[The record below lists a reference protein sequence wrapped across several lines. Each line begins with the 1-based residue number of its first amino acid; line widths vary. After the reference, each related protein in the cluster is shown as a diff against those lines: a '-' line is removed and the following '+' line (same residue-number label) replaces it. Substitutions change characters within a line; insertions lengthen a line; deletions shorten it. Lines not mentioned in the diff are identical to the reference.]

1 MKILLTHSPSDL
13 ANYYGLRALAT
24 LQAAGTV
31 RLRSFEG
38 PWALEALIEAAQ
50 DCQLIVSHRSTAAP
64 AELLARLPNLVAFSR
79 CAVDIRNVDVQA
91 ASQLGILVT
100 QASPGFVTSVTEW
113 IVGAM
118 IDVSRNITNAAM
130 DYRAGRTPAAAMGR
144 ELRGATLGIIGLG
157 RIGQNLVDV
166 ALALGMRVV
175 GHDPYLAAA
184 KPGVQ
189 MLGFEA
195 LFGQADYV
203 VCLAVATEAT
213 ENMIDAKALARMK
226 PDAVFINPGRGNLV
240 DEAAL
245 LAALEAGHLGGCA
258 LDVGRAPDQMPS
270 PALAR
275 HPRVL
280 ATPHIGGLTLP
291 AMEHQSMET
300 AQQAADLAAG
310 KVPVGAVNASEAF
323 RAARFLAQRG
333 QVGA

>member
-1 MKILLTHSPSDL
+1 MNILLTHSPSDL
-13 ANYYGLRALAT
+13 ANYYGPRALAA
-24 LQAAGTV
+24 LQAVGEV

-38 PWALEALIEAAQ
+38 PWSIDALAQAAQ
-50 DCQLIVSHRSTAAP
+50 GCQLIVSHRSTAAP
-64 AELLARLPNLVAFSR
+64 AELLALLPDLVAFSR
-79 CAVDIRNVDVQA
+79 CAVDIRNIDVEA

-118 IDVSRNITNAAM
+118 VDVSRNITNAVL
-130 DYRAGRTPAAAMGR
+130 DYRSGRTPVAVMGR

-157 RIGQNLVDV
+157 RIGQNLADV
-166 ALALGMRVV
+166 ALAMGMRVMAY
-175 GHDPYLAAA
+175 DPQPWPA

-189 MLGFEA
+189 SVGFDG
-195 LFGQADYV
+195 LLTLADYV
-203 VCLAVATEAT
+203 VCLAVATPET
-213 ENMIDAKALARMK
+213 ENLIDAKALARMK
-226 PDAVFINPGRGNLV
+226 RDAFFINASRGNLV
-240 DEAAL
+240 DEPAL
-245 LAALEAGHLGGCA
+245 LAALDAGHLAGCA

-270 PALAR
+270 LALAR

-310 KVPVGAVNASEAF
+310 RVPQGAVNATQAL
-323 RAARFLAQRG
+323 RAQQFLTAQKARG
-333 QVGA
+333 